1 MGTSAGAVVTNSGS
15 TTTSSVHDAVAAA
28 VNEAIKDMEYHS
40 EAAEVAAAEVAAVV
54 ENNVRV
60 EAQPV
65 ATHSNMS
72 PETLTAISGGSSPQ
86 SGNHGT
92 SGNRDESSNMQD
104 IFT

>member
-1 MGTSAGAVVTNSGS
+1 
-15 TTTSSVHDAVAAA
+15 
-28 VNEAIKDMEYHS
+28 MEYHS
-40 EAAEVAAAEVAAVV
+40 EAAQVAAAEVAAAV

-86 SGNHGT
+86 PQQGSQA
-92 SGNRDESSNMQD
+92 ESSSTMQNL
-104 IFT
+104 FSGRQSKHN

>member
-1 MGTSAGAVVTNSGS
+1 
-15 TTTSSVHDAVAAA
+15 
-28 VNEAIKDMEYHS
+28 MEYHS

-86 SGNHGT
+86 SGN
-92 SGNRDESSNMQD
+92 RDESSTMQD
-104 IFT
+104 IFTGGNSKHN